1 MKAKKLTPAEL
12 QLLAWFKLRPMQKVS
27 ASELRDESE
36 AIWGRVLQDGPR
48 VARSLWEHG
57 MLERK
62 NGTTAP
68 YWYVGQGSYAKAAE
82 QRQQALFAQT
92 IRATKSR
99 ILALENFAEQ
109 PTLMSVSKARD
120 LKSLCVLVLEKLK
133 AYEVG

>member
-1 MKAKKLTPAEL
+1 MKTKKLTPAEV

-27 ASELRDESE
+27 AAELRDDSE

-57 MLERK
+57 LLERK

-68 YWYVGQGSYAKAAE
+68 YWYVGQRSHAKVAT

-92 IRATKSR
+92 IRATRSR
-99 ILALENFAEQ
+99 ILALETFVEQ
-109 PTLMSVSKARD
+109 PNVMSESKARD
-120 LKSLCVLVLEKLK
+120 LKKLCISMLEKLK
-133 AYEVG
+133 AFEAG

>member
-1 MKAKKLTPAEL
+1 MKSKKLMPAEL

-27 ASELRDESE
+27 AAELRDDSK

-48 VARSLWEHG
+48 VARSLWEQG

-68 YWYVGQGSYAKAAE
+68 YWYVGQGSHAKAAV

-99 ILALENFAEQ
+99 ILALENFARQ
-109 PTLMSVSKARD
+109 PDVMSESKARE
-120 LKSLCVLVLEKLK
+120 LKRFCTSVLEKLE
-133 AYEVG
+133 AFEAG